1 MRHLLGLLRLALIL
15 MCPGLLGV
23 EFLRAH
29 NRHVERGNTE
39 FKGGK
44 PAEALKLYDKAL
56 HEDGLTDLQARAA
69 AEFNRGAA
77 FSALGKTD
85 EAGQA
90 YLEATKSKDN
100 SLRAR
105 AFYNL
110 GNTFFKGE
118 KWSESLEAYKRSLM
132 LDPHNKDAKW
142 NLELALRRKKDQDE
156 KDKDKKKDDDKNKDK
171 DKGDNKDKD
180 KKDPDKKDSDKK
192 DPEKP
197 EDKSQDKKGQD
208 KKGQDEKQNDGKNE
222 PPPQEP
228 TKPDEKDGSKPNE
241 APQPAPGDEQKGKAA
256 DMKEINAVLDSL
268 EQSPRQIE
276 QQRARVRAQ
285 QRRAPV
291 KDW

>member
-1 MRHLLGLLRLALIL
+1 

-23 EFLRAH
+23 DLLRAH
-29 NRHVERGNTE
+29 NRHIERGNTE

-56 HEDGLTDLQARAA
+56 HQDGLADPQARAA
-69 AEFNRGAA
+69 TEFNRGAA

-132 LDPHNKDAKW
+132 LDPHNRDAKW

-171 DKGDNKDKD
+171 GDNKDKD
-180 KKDPDKKDSDKK
+180 KKDDKKDSDKK
-192 DPEKP
+192 DG
-197 EDKSQDKKGQD
+197 DKKDGD
-208 KKGQDEKQNDGKNE
+208 KKDPDNPDNKGKDDKGKDDKGQDEKQNDGKNE
-222 PPPQEP
+222 PPPQDP
-228 TKPDEKDGSKPNE
+228 TKPDEKDGAKPNE
-241 APQPAPGDEQKGKAA
+241 APQPAPGDEQKGNAA

-276 QQRARVRAQ
+276 QQRARARAQ